1 MIQAFVMVGPPG
13 SGKTTYSRKL
23 TKEHRAAFLSG
34 DDIRDE
40 LYGDASIQGS
50 WDEIW
55 SRMDELVAENCHRCI
70 VVDGTHCRPDYRA
83 ETLTLLRSYGYTDI
97 HAIVVDRPLAVCLQ
111 QNRQRSRQ
119 VPEHVIKQMHEELAS
134 SKQGIGNEG
143 FSSVLYV

>member
-1 MIQAFVMVGPPG
+1 MTQAFVMVGPPG
-13 SGKTTYSRKL
+13 AGKTTHSRKL
-23 TKEHRAAFLSG
+23 AKEHHAVIISG
-34 DDIRDE
+34 DDIRSE
-40 LYGDASIQGS
+40 FYGDASIQGS

-55 SRMDELVAENCHRCI
+55 SRMDELVAENCYRSI

-119 VPEHVIKQMHEELAS
+119 VPEHVIRRMHEELAG

-143 FSSVLYV
+143 FSSVSFL